1 MGFND
6 TMSNY
11 LIAAQSTLL
20 AAHSFRLD
28 KERNRLMSQALDEL
42 LKPFDGNLYSATM
55 EAALMYYLL
64 HFN

>member
-28 KERNRLMSQALDEL
+28 KDRNQLMSQSLDEL

-55 EAALMYYLL
+55 EAALMYYL

>member
-20 AAHSFRLD
+20 VAHSFRLD
-28 KERNRLMSQALDEL
+28 RERNRLMSQALDEL
-42 LKPFDGNLYSATM
+42 LEPFDGNLYKATM
-55 EAALMYYLL
+55 EAALMYYLS
-64 HFN
+64 FNN